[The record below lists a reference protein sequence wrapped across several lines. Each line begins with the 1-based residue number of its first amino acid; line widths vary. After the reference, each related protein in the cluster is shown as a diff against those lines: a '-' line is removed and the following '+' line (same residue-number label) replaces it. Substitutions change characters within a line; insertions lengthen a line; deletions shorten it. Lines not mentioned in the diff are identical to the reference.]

1 MKAALLAG
9 GIVAISV
16 TVTFCRSESPLVL
29 RFDPRDPP
37 GITYPT
43 LASSVPYHCAQEDA
57 PKVRVLF
64 TVSIDSQGVVSN
76 VKVRGLVEEDK
87 GKKFVC
93 EKEAIAAIDQWR
105 MTPALKDGKPIP
117 VVGMVGLV
125 MPIDDSK

>member
-1 MKAALLAG
+1 MKAALLAVG
-9 GIVAISV
+9 VLATSV
-16 TVTFCRSESPLVL
+16 TATSCRRETPIVL
-29 RFDPRDPP
+29 RFDPSDPP

-43 LASSVPYHCAQEDA
+43 LASSVPYRCAQEDA

-64 TVSIDSQGVVSN
+64 TVSVDPQGAVSN

-93 EKEAIAAIDQWR
+93 EKEAIAAIEQWR
-105 MTPALKDGKPIP
+105 MTPALKDGKPIS

-125 MPIDDSK
+125 MPLDESK

>member
-1 MKAALLAG
+1 MKVEWLAV
-9 GIVAISV
+9 GILAICV
-16 TVTFCRSESPLVL
+16 TATSCRSESPILL
-29 RFDPRDPP
+29 HFDPSDPP

-43 LASSVPYHCAQEDA
+43 LASSVPYRCAQEDA

-64 TVSIDSQGVVSN
+64 TVSIDSVGTVSN
-76 VKVRGLVEEDK
+76 VKVRGLAKEDE

-93 EKEAIAAIDQWR
+93 EKEAIAAIEQWR

-125 MPIDDSK
+125 MPIDESK